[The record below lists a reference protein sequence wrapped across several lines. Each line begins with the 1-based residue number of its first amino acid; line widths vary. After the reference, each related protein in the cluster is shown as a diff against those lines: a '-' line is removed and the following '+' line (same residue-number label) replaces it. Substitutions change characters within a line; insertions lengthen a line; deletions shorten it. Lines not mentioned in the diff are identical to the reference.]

1 MMCICGA
8 ERWLSGREVCA
19 RVSHTAPCVPARDAV
34 TPTSERSA
42 IARERTARRCE
53 PLSVS
58 EGLESLAAVVMD
70 DLAPF
75 AYVEK
80 RLLTPSKL
88 VWKRRMLPALAGFL
102 TLAHLISRLR
112 WLRAVDRWIA
122 KSLIKGDPGF
132 LCFHK

>member
-1 MMCICGA
+1 MALRTRG
-8 ERWLSGREVCA
+8 VCA
-19 RVSHTAPCVPARDAV
+19 RFAHSSLCSCTRRSNTHKRA
-34 TPTSERSA
+34 RSA

-75 AYVEK
+75 VYVEK

-88 VWKRRMLPALAGFL
+88 VWKRRMLPALAGFP